1 MRCHL
6 FHHLVV
12 PAVALLAG
20 PWAAAA
26 APEAEGSVTLTEPN
40 GAFTAVKTF
49 QVFAA
54 DNPENPRPLAG
65 NFTYVYTIANQ
76 PDSFIC
82 LVGYDL
88 EVPAGSVTDAG
99 FVDGAGVEP
108 SAISVGD
115 LNVDWDF
122 LTVGI
127 CPGQSSEKLFVHS
140 TFGPGDANDNM
151 VSVDGQFSLNTP
163 GSCLGPFN
171 PPEFVGEPLPCTIG
185 FWKNRAEEK
194 KGLLQFFP
202 DPDFGGLVS
211 DAVVLSQGTFADE
224 AALLADLTS
233 KGRRTTEERA
243 RQQLS
248 ALTLNLAA
256 GDAFPDNTKCK
267 LFEGN
272 QITSNQCGDNLSVGD
287 GLARI
292 LADLPSGLS
301 CADDINNGI
310 GVVQ

>member
-1 MRCHL
+1 MRSRLLRHL
-6 FHHLVV
+6 AL

-20 PWAAAA
+20 PWAASA

-88 EVPAGSVTDAG
+88 EVPAGSVTAAG
-99 FVDGAGVEP
+99 FIDGAGVEP
-108 SAISVGD
+108 GATSIGD

-122 LTVGI
+122 LSVGI

-140 TFGPGDANDNM
+140 AFGPGDANDNM
-151 VSVDGQFSLNTP
+151 VSVDGEFSLNTP

-185 FWKNRAEEK
+185 FWSSSSRIPTSEGWSATPSSWPRAPSRTRPISW
-194 KGLLQFFP
+194 LP
-202 DPDFGGLVS
+202 SPARA
-211 DAVVLSQGTFADE
+211 DAPPRSEPASSSRPSPSTWPPA
-224 AALLADLTS
+224 TPS
-233 KGRRTTEERA
+233 RTTPSASSSRA
-243 RQQLS
+243 TRSRRIS
-248 ALTLNLAA
+248 AAT
-256 GDAFPDNTKCK
+256 T
-267 LFEGN
+267 
-272 QITSNQCGDNLSVGD
+272 
-287 GLARI
+287 
-292 LADLPSGLS
+292 
-301 CADDINNGI
+301 
-310 GVVQ
+310 